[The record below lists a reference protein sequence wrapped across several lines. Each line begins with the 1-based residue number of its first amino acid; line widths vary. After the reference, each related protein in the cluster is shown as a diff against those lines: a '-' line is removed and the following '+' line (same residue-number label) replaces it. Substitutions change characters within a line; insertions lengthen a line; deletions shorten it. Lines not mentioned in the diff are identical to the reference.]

1 MFKMTSPHPVHPV
14 AKQQWRIM
22 GFGLSFRSNAVSPNP
37 EASPEDDPALREA
50 LKRCSPATYYAACKF
65 KTFRR
70 TDDLR
75 VVVLG
80 VVERFVEREL
90 RQKLAHAD
98 DTLRLREDL
107 GLDSLTMMEVVM
119 IAEEVLQIT
128 VSNEELTHL
137 RTLADVQ
144 SFILAKTLSAS
155 PNAPSKLPAGNRPS
169 KGAPQKV
176 AISDMDAGGSHSIS
190 PASS

>member
-1 MFKMTSPHPVHPV
+1 MSPH
-14 AKQQWRIM
+14 
-22 GFGLSFRSNAVSPNP
+22 LNP
-37 EASPEDDPALREA
+37 SPEDDPALREA

-70 TDDLR
+70 TEDLR
-75 VVVLG
+75 VVVSG

-90 RQKLAHAD
+90 RSKFAHAD

-144 SFILAKTLSAS
+144 SFILAKTVSAS
-155 PNAPSKLPAGNRPS
+155 PNAPSKLSSSTRIS
-169 KGAPQKV
+169 KVGPQDV
-176 AISDMDAGGSHSIS
+176 ALPNMDAGSSQSVS